1 MHACQTLIELDSSAI
16 IHITYSME
24 KKKIEHLVKYW
35 QESSLM
41 DFQTAEDIFVKTKN
55 YVAVLF
61 YLHLSIE
68 KIIKA
73 YYVYKRNIHA
83 PFSHNLLYLSK
94 ESGLDVTDKDILLL
108 SEINEFNLE
117 SRYPDEKFSIYKKAG
132 KAFTGKYL
140 KEGKR
145 LREWISE
152 KLKKAQ

>member
-1 MHACQTLIELDSSAI
+1 MKNE
-16 IHITYSME
+16 
-24 KKKIEHLVKYW
+24 KIEELIKYW

-41 DFQTAEDIFVKTKN
+41 DFNTAEDIFEKTKN

-73 YYVYKRNIHA
+73 YYVYQRNNHA
-83 PFSHNLLYLSK
+83 PFSHNLLYLSR
-94 ESGLDVTDKDILLL
+94 ESGLDIAEKDILLL

-117 SRYPDEKFSIYKKAG
+117 SRYPDEKFSIYKMADKT
-132 KAFTGKYL
+132 FTGKYL
-140 KEGKR
+140 KEVRR

-152 KLKKAQ
+152 KLKKTQ

>member
-1 MHACQTLIELDSSAI
+1 MDKVKTEQ
-16 IHITYSME
+16 
-24 KKKIEHLVKYW
+24 LVKYW

-41 DFQTAEDIFVKTKN
+41 DFQTAEDIFEKTKN

-73 YYVYKRNIHA
+73 FYVYKKNNHA

-94 ESGLDVTDKDILLL
+94 ESGLDVTEKDILLL

-132 KAFTGKYL
+132 KTFTGKYL
-140 KEGKR
+140 KEGKK

-152 KLKKAQ
+152 KLRKAQ